1 MDASPLSGGFVDH
14 AVQSATAFR
23 ALLQA
28 MARPGLIFV
37 VNGAE
42 PPAPLSIAAGV
53 AVLTLCDADT
63 MIYLA
68 PSVDND
74 DIRAWI
80 AFHTGA
86 PFASSRVA
94 DFAIG
99 KWDELIEI
107 KDFPSGNDEYPDRS
121 ATLICALPALAT
133 GKTRLTGPGIKGV
146 HWLNLPDGGDEM
158 RRVDLYPCGRDLIL
172 TAGDQLAALPR
183 KIRLEAG

>member
-1 MDASPLSGGFVDH
+1 MDASSLSGGFVDH
-14 AVQSATAFR
+14 SVQSATAFR

-28 MARPGLIFV
+28 MARPGLIFAV
-37 VNGAE
+37 KGAE
-42 PPAPLSIAAGV
+42 PPPPLSIAAGV

-86 PFASSRVA
+86 PFASPRVA

-107 KDFPSGNDEYPDRS
+107 KDFPLGDDEYPDRS
-121 ATLICALPALAT
+121 ATLICALPALIT
-133 GKTRLTGPGIKGV
+133 GKTRLTGPGIKEA
-146 HWLNLPDGGDEM
+146 HWLDLPDGGDEM

-172 TAGDQLAALPR
+172 TAGDQLSALPR
-183 KIRLEAG
+183 SIRLEVI